1 MLFAAKLFVQTWAG
15 KRGFS
20 NRKGV
25 VFELHGSTIQ
35 IFFSIVPAIVLL
47 NPWLVE
53 SANAESQM

>member
-1 MLFAAKLFVQTWAG
+1 MFFAAKQFVQTWAG

-35 IFFSIVPAIVLL
+35 IFFSIVHAVVLH

-53 SANAESQM
+53 SADAESKM